1 MVWLMLYHLLIFPYH
16 VVHKLMSISHSILW
30 ISSHTSFSGLPG
42 LNSAFSLRVDG
53 TPAAEGEGPPP
64 LRVSAEG
71 RCCLEEEA
79 MRCSLTASPT
89 KHSWPVMPSLQ
100 LGVGMAGLMTHPLRT
115 ESSGRADHI
124 ENRFATQLVP
134 WTLILLCGSIGP
146 YSQPCQAIWFSRMF
160 WGDIPWSWA
169 LPRGIFDQRRAQ
181 PSWNCRCSPLR
192 HRFRIWLVE
201 NFSLKNGWYSP
212 QNIE

>member
-1 MVWLMLYHLLIFPYH
+1 MLYHLLIFPYH

-134 WTLILLCGSIGP
+134 
-146 YSQPCQAIWFSRMF
+146 
-160 WGDIPWSWA
+160 
-169 LPRGIFDQRRAQ
+169 
-181 PSWNCRCSPLR
+181 
-192 HRFRIWLVE
+192 
-201 NFSLKNGWYSP
+201 
-212 QNIE
+212 